1 MTLLLA
7 TLYLLAT
14 IDATLSGY
22 SAAAGRSALIRKGPH
37 FRAAMLRGF
46 VLGQIAAAISLSLIF
61 AVLNAAPDRAV
72 FRADLLRVWMRM
84 LQIYLPYAL
93 TILTAFGFRLIP
105 SVDVRCLTS
114 TLVFG
119 PLAGI
124 RPLVG
129 ILGLVWGV
137 LAAPRPEIVAGG
149 SAILVLWLSIEWI
162 IGTSYRTVEST
173 GLRSE
178 R

>member
-1 MTLLLA
+1 MTVLIV

-22 SAAAGRSALIRKGPH
+22 SAAAGRSALIRKETH
-37 FRAAMLRGF
+37 YRKAMLRGF
-46 VLGQIAAAISLSLIF
+46 VLGQIAAAVSLSLVV
-61 AVLNAAPDRAV
+61 AVMNAAPDRAA
-72 FRADLLRVWMRM
+72 FRADLALVWMRM
-84 LQIYLPYAL
+84 LHIYLPFAL
-93 TILTAFGFRLIP
+93 VILTAFAFRLIP

-129 ILGLVWGV
+129 IAGLAWGV
-137 LAAPRPEIVAGG
+137 WAAPRLEIIAGG
-149 SAILVLWLSIEWI
+149 AAILAIWLSME
-162 IGTSYRTVEST
+162 GLLGFRYRTLGVSDH
-173 GLRSE
+173 RS
-178 R
+178 

>member
-14 IDATLSGY
+14 IDATVAGY
-22 SAAAGRSALIRKGPH
+22 SAAAGRSALIHKGPH
-37 FRAAMLRGF
+37 YRSSMLRGF
-46 VLGQIAAAISLSLIF
+46 LLGQIAAAISLSLVF
-61 AVLNAAPDRAV
+61 AVMNGAPDRAA
-72 FRADLLRVWMRM
+72 FRADLVRVWARM
-84 LQIYLPYAL
+84 LQIYLPFASM
-93 TILTAFGFRLIP
+93 ILTALAFRLIP

-129 ILGLVWGV
+129 IAGLVWGL
-137 LAAPRPEIVAGG
+137 LAAPRPEIVTGG
-149 SAILVLWLSIEWI
+149 VALLILWLSLERVL
-162 IGTSYRTVEST
+162 GFSYRPKESV
-173 GLRSE
+173 
-178 R
+178 

>member
-1 MTLLLA
+1 MTLLIA

-22 SAAAGRSALIRKGPH
+22 AAAAGRSALIRKGPH
-37 FRAAMLRGF
+37 YRHAMLRGF
-46 VLGQIAAAISLSLIF
+46 VLGQIAAAVSLSLVV
-61 AVLNAAPDRAV
+61 AVLDAATDRAA
-72 FRADLLRVWMRM
+72 FRADLIRVWTRM
-84 LQIYLPYAL
+84 LQVYLPFAL

-129 ILGLVWGV
+129 IVGFVWGV

-149 SAILVLWLSIEWI
+149 GAILVLWLSLEAVL
-162 IGTSYRTVEST
+162 GFSYRPKESV
-173 GLRSE
+173 
-178 R
+178 

>member
-7 TLYLLAT
+7 TLYVLAT
-14 IDATLSGY
+14 IDSIAAGY
-22 SAAAGRSALIRKGPH
+22 SAAAGRSALILKRPH
-37 FRAAMLRGF
+37 YQKAMLRGF
-46 VLGQIAAAISLSLIF
+46 LLGQIAAAITLSLVF
-61 AVLNAAPDRAV
+61 AFMNAAPDRAA
-72 FRADLLRVWMRM
+72 FRADLVRVWARM
-84 LQIYLPYAL
+84 LQVYLPFAL
-93 TILTAFGFRLIP
+93 VILTALAFRLIP

-129 ILGLVWGV
+129 IVGLVWGL

-149 SAILVLWLSIEWI
+149 ASLLIFWLSLE
-162 IGTSYRTVEST
+162 GLLGYSYRPKESV
-173 GLRSE
+173 
-178 R
+178 